1 MKNEE
6 WLRIPKSYCDDI
18 LAAANETLP
27 WEKLQGCNVLIT
39 GATGLIGGC
48 LVEVLMSR
56 GDVNVYAAGRNEERA
71 RRRFAEYKDN
81 PHFHFFKYDVSRP
94 LSDVSRPLSD
104 VSRPL
109 SEGTS
114 SPLSE
119 GNSIPFHY
127 IIHAASD
134 ASPAAFASTPVDVIK
149 SNIYGT
155 ANLIEYGMVNGMRRF
170 LYVSTGEVYG
180 EGGAT
185 EETPDGPAFKETDSG
200 YVNPVL
206 PRSCYPSSKRA
217 AETLCAAYK
226 EQYGADVVI
235 ARPCHTYGPHF
246 TPSDNRVYA
255 QFIRNVLRGED
266 IVMKSD
272 GSQFRSWCYV
282 VDCVRALLY
291 ILLKGESGEA
301 YNIADTNSNITI
313 RQLAEMIAAAA
324 GRSVVI
330 QLPKDSE
337 SNGYNRVT
345 RSLFSTRKLEA
356 LGWTIAG
363 NMSDK
368 LARTVEIAQF

>member
-1 MKNEE
+1 MRNY
-6 WLRIPKSYCDDI
+6 IDDI
-18 LAAANETLP
+18 HSAAIEALP
-27 WEKLQGCNVLIT
+27 WEKLQECNVLIT

-71 RRRFAEYKDN
+71 YRRFAEYKDN
-81 PHFHFFKYDVSRP
+81 PRFHFFKYDVSR
-94 LSDVSRPLSD
+94 S
-104 VSRPL
+104 L

-114 SPLSE
+114 SPSSE
-119 GNSIPFHY
+119 GNPIPFHY

-134 ASPAAFASTPVDVIK
+134 ASPAAFSSTPVDVIK

-226 EQYGADVVI
+226 EQYDADVVI

-282 VDCVRALLY
+282 DDSVRALLY
-291 ILLKGESGEA
+291 ILFKGEAGEA
-301 YNIADTNSNITI
+301 YNIADKNSNVTI
-313 RQLAEMIAAAA
+313 RQLAEMIAGAA
-324 GRSVVI
+324 GRKVVLQI
-330 QLPKDSE
+330 PKDSE
-337 SNGYNRVT
+337 SKGYNRVT

-363 NMSDK
+363 NMSYK
-368 LARTVEIAQF
+368 LARTVEIAQI

>member
-1 MKNEE
+1 M
-6 WLRIPKSYCDDI
+6 
-18 LAAANETLP
+18 
-27 WEKLQGCNVLIT
+27 
-39 GATGLIGGC
+39 
-48 LVEVLMSR
+48 
-56 GDVNVYAAGRNEERA
+56 
-71 RRRFAEYKDN
+71 
-81 PHFHFFKYDVSRP
+81 
-94 LSDVSRPLSD
+94 
-104 VSRPL
+104 
-109 SEGTS
+109 
-114 SPLSE
+114 
-119 GNSIPFHY
+119 
-127 IIHAASD
+127 
-134 ASPAAFASTPVDVIK
+134 IK

-155 ANLIEYGMVNGMRRF
+155 ANLIEYGMAHGMRRF

-180 EGGAT
+180 EGGAS

-291 ILLKGESGEA
+291 ILLKGEAGEA
-301 YNIADTNSNITI
+301 YNIADKNSNVTI
-313 RQLAEMIAAAA
+313 RQLAEMIAGAA
-324 GRSVVI
+324 GRKVVLQI
-330 QLPKDSE
+330 PKDSE
-337 SNGYNRVT
+337 SKGYNRVT
-345 RSLFSTRKLEA
+345 RSLFFTRKLEA
-356 LGWTIAG
+356 LGWSISG

-368 LARTVEIAQF
+368 LARTVEIAQI

>member
-1 MKNEE
+1 M
-6 WLRIPKSYCDDI
+6 SYLDDI
-18 LAAANETLP
+18 LAAAGEALP
-27 WEKLQGCNVLIT
+27 WEELRERNILVT
-39 GATGLIGGC
+39 GATGLIGSC
-48 LVEVLMSR
+48 LVDVLMAH
-56 GDVNVYAAGRNEERA
+56 GDINVYAAGRNEERA
-71 RRRFAEYKDN
+71 RAIFVEYADN
-81 PHFHFFKYDVSRP
+81 PRFHFFKYDVSKP
-94 LSDVSRPLSD
+94 LSCDEALV
-104 VSRPL
+104 
-109 SEGTS
+109 
-114 SPLSE
+114 
-119 GNSIPFHY
+119 FHY

-134 ASPAAFASTPVDVIK
+134 ASPAAFASSPVDVIK

-155 ANLIEYGMVNGMRRF
+155 ANLIEYGMAHSMRRF

-185 EETPDGPAFKETDSG
+185 ENTPDGPAFIETDSG
-200 YVNPVL
+200 YVNPTL
-206 PRSCYPSSKRA
+206 SRSCYPSSKRT

-226 EQYGADVVI
+226 EQYGVDVVI

-246 TPSDNRVYA
+246 TSSDNRVYA

-301 YNIADTNSNITI
+301 YNIADSNSNVTI
-313 RQLAEMIAAAA
+313 RQLADMIASAA
-324 GRSVVI
+324 GRKVVI
-330 QLPKDSE
+330 QLPPDSE
-337 SNGYNRVT
+337 SKGYNRVT

-356 LGWTIAG
+356 LGWSITG

-368 LARTVEIAQF
+368 LARTVENAHI

>member
-1 MKNEE
+1 MRNY
-6 WLRIPKSYCDDI
+6 IDDI
-18 LAAANETLP
+18 HSAAIEALP
-27 WEKLQGCNVLIT
+27 WEKLQECNVLIT

-71 RRRFAEYKDN
+71 YRRFAEYKDN
-81 PHFHFFKYDVSRP
+81 PRFHFFKYDVSR
-94 LSDVSRPLSD
+94 S
-104 VSRPL
+104 
-109 SEGTS
+109 
-114 SPLSE
+114 LSE

-155 ANLIEYGMVNGMRRF
+155 ANLIEYGMANGMRRF

-180 EGGAT
+180 EGGAS
-185 EETPDGPAFKETDSG
+185 EDTPDGPAFKETDSG

-226 EQYGADVVI
+226 EQYDADVVI

-291 ILLKGESGEA
+291 ILLKGEAGEA
-301 YNIADTNSNITI
+301 YNIADKNSNVTI
-313 RQLAEMIAAAA
+313 RQLAEMIAGAA
-324 GRSVVI
+324 GRKVVMQI
-330 QLPKDSE
+330 PKDSE
-337 SNGYNRVT
+337 SKGYNRVT

-368 LARTVEIAQF
+368 LARTVEIAQI

>member
-94 LSDVSRPLSD
+94 LSDVSRPLS
-104 VSRPL
+104 
-109 SEGTS
+109 EGTS

-119 GNSIPFHY
+119 GNPVPFHY

-226 EQYGADVVI
+226 EQYGADMVI

-291 ILLKGESGEA
+291 ILLKGEAGEA
-301 YNIADTNSNITI
+301 YNIADKNSNVTI
-313 RQLAEMIAAAA
+313 RQLAEMIAGAA
-324 GRSVVI
+324 GRKVVLQI
-330 QLPKDSE
+330 PKDSE
-337 SNGYNRVT
+337 SKGYNRVT

-356 LGWTIAG
+356 LGWSISG

-368 LARTVEIAQF
+368 LARTVEIAQI

>member
-1 MKNEE
+1 MRNY
-6 WLRIPKSYCDDI
+6 IDDI
-18 LAAANETLP
+18 HSAAIEALP
-27 WEKLQGCNVLIT
+27 WEKLQECNVLIT

-81 PHFHFFKYDVSRP
+81 PRFHFFKYDVSR
-94 LSDVSRPLSD
+94 S
-104 VSRPL
+104 L

-114 SPLSE
+114 SPSSE
-119 GNSIPFHY
+119 GNPIPFHY

-226 EQYGADVVI
+226 EQYDADVVI

-313 RQLAEMIAAAA
+313 RQLAEMIAGAA
-324 GRSVVI
+324 GRKVVLQI
-330 QLPKDSE
+330 PKDSE
-337 SNGYNRVT
+337 SKGYNRVT

-356 LGWTIAG
+356 LGWSISG

-368 LARTVEIAQF
+368 LARTVEIAQI

>member
-1 MKNEE
+1 MRNY
-6 WLRIPKSYCDDI
+6 IDDI
-18 LAAANETLP
+18 HSAAIEALP
-27 WEKLQGCNVLIT
+27 WEKLQECNVLIT

-71 RRRFAEYKDN
+71 YRRFAEYKDN
-81 PHFHFFKYDVSRP
+81 PRFHFFKYDVSR
-94 LSDVSRPLSD
+94 S
-104 VSRPL
+104 L

-114 SPLSE
+114 GPSSE
-119 GNSIPFHY
+119 GNPIPFHY

-226 EQYGADVVI
+226 EQYDADVVI

-291 ILLKGESGEA
+291 ILLKGEAGEA
-301 YNIADTNSNITI
+301 YNIADKNSNVTI
-313 RQLAEMIAAAA
+313 RQLAEMIAGAA
-324 GRSVVI
+324 GRKVVLQI
-330 QLPKDSE
+330 PKDSE
-337 SNGYNRVT
+337 SKGYNRVT
-345 RSLFSTRKLEA
+345 RSLFFTRKLEA
-356 LGWTIAG
+356 LGWSISG

-368 LARTVEIAQF
+368 LARTVEIAQI

>member
-1 MKNEE
+1 MRNY
-6 WLRIPKSYCDDI
+6 IDDI
-18 LAAANETLP
+18 HSAAIEALP
-27 WEKLQGCNVLIT
+27 WEKLQECNVLIT

-71 RRRFAEYKDN
+71 YRRFAEYKDN
-81 PHFHFFKYDVSRP
+81 PRFHFFKYDVSR
-94 LSDVSRPLSD
+94 S
-104 VSRPL
+104 L

-114 SPLSE
+114 SPSSE
-119 GNSIPFHY
+119 GNPIPFHY

-226 EQYGADVVI
+226 EQYDADVVI

-282 VDCVRALLY
+282 VDSVRALLY
-291 ILLKGESGEA
+291 ILLKGEAGEA
-301 YNIADTNSNITI
+301 YNIADKNSNVTI
-313 RQLAEMIAAAA
+313 RQLAEMIAGAA
-324 GRSVVI
+324 GRKVVLQI
-330 QLPKDSE
+330 PKDSE
-337 SNGYNRVT
+337 SKGYNRVT
-345 RSLFSTRKLEA
+345 RSLFFTRKLEA
-356 LGWTIAG
+356 LGWSISG

-368 LARTVEIAQF
+368 LARTVEIAQI

>member
-18 LAAANETLP
+18 FAAAGEALP
-27 WEKLQGCNVLIT
+27 WEKLRGCNVLVT

-48 LVEVLMSR
+48 LVEVLMAR
-56 GDVNVYAAGRNEERA
+56 GDINVYAAGRNETRA
-71 RRRFAEYKDN
+71 LSRFAEYTSN
-81 PHFHFFKYDVSRP
+81 PHFHCFKYDVSTP
-94 LSDVSRPLSD
+94 LTSSDVES
-104 VSRPL
+104 
-109 SEGTS
+109 
-114 SPLSE
+114 
-119 GNSIPFHY
+119 FHY

-134 ASPAAFASTPVDVIK
+134 ASPAAFASSPVEVMK

-155 ANLIEYGMVNGMRRF
+155 ANLLDYGLAHGMRRF

-185 EETPDGPAFKETDSG
+185 EETTDGPAFRETDSG
-200 YVNPVL
+200 YVNPTL

-226 EQYGADVVI
+226 DQYGADLVI

-255 QFIRNVLRGED
+255 QFVRNVLRGED

-282 VDCVRALLY
+282 VDCVRAILY
-291 ILLKGESGEA
+291 ILLKGQSGEA
-301 YNIADTNSNITI
+301 YNIADSNSNITI
-313 RQLAEMIAAAA
+313 RQLADMIAAAA
-324 GRSVVI
+324 GRKVVI
-330 QLPKDSE
+330 QLPPDSE
-337 SNGYNRVT
+337 SKGYNPIT
-345 RSLFSTRKLEA
+345 RSLFSTRKLES
-356 LGWTIAG
+356 LGWSISG
-363 NMSDK
+363 EMREKIVKMVEMSK
-368 LARTVEIAQF
+368 L

>member
-1 MKNEE
+1 MRNY
-6 WLRIPKSYCDDI
+6 WDDI
-18 LAAANETLP
+18 QLAANEALP
-27 WEKLQGCNVLIT
+27 WEKLRGCNVLVT

-48 LVEVLMSR
+48 LVEVLMAR

-71 RRRFAEYKDN
+71 NKRFAEYKDN
-81 PHFHFFKYDVSRP
+81 SRFHFFKYDVSRP
-94 LSDVSRPLSD
+94 LS
-104 VSRPL
+104 
-109 SEGTS
+109 E
-114 SPLSE
+114 E
-119 GNSIPFHY
+119 NSILFHY

-149 SNIYGT
+149 SNVYGT
-155 ANLIEYGMVNGMRRF
+155 ANLIQYGMAHDMRRF
-170 LYVSTGEVYG
+170 LYVSTGEIYG

-185 EETPDGPAFKETDSG
+185 EETPDGPAFSETDSG
-200 YVNPVL
+200 YVNPTL
-206 PRSCYPSSKRA
+206 PRSCYPSSKRT
-217 AETLCAAYK
+217 AETLCVAYK

-272 GSQFRSWCYV
+272 GRQFRSWCYV

-301 YNIADTNSNITI
+301 YNIADPHSNITI
-313 RQLAEMIAAAA
+313 RQLAEMIASAA
-324 GRSVVI
+324 GRKVVI
-330 QLPKDSE
+330 QLPSDSE
-337 SNGYNRVT
+337 IKGYNHVT

-356 LGWTIAG
+356 LGWSISG
-363 NMSDK
+363 NMRDK
-368 LARTVEIAQF
+368 LARTVEIAQI

>member
-1 MKNEE
+1 MRNY
-6 WLRIPKSYCDDI
+6 IDDI
-18 LAAANETLP
+18 HSAAIEALP
-27 WEKLQGCNVLIT
+27 WEKLQECNVLIT

-71 RRRFAEYKDN
+71 YRRFAEYKDN
-81 PHFHFFKYDVSRP
+81 PRFHFFKYDVSR
-94 LSDVSRPLSD
+94 S
-104 VSRPL
+104 L

-114 SPLSE
+114 SPSSE
-119 GNSIPFHY
+119 GNPIPFHY

-226 EQYGADVVI
+226 EQYDADVVI

-291 ILLKGESGEA
+291 ILLKGEAGEA
-301 YNIADTNSNITI
+301 YNIADKNSNVTI
-313 RQLAEMIAAAA
+313 RQLAEMIAGAA
-324 GRSVVI
+324 GRKVVLQI
-330 QLPKDSE
+330 PKDSE
-337 SNGYNRVT
+337 SKGYNRVT
-345 RSLFSTRKLEA
+345 RSLFFTRKLEA
-356 LGWTIAG
+356 LGWSISG

-368 LARTVEIAQF
+368 LARTVEIAQI